1 LHILGS
7 RKKCAGQLPLAADGF
22 PDENPERPH
31 VSLSVKPAK
40 KRRFPMLNYE
50 LNRAESILIVKPIG
64 PLESTD
70 FEKLVQE
77 VDPYIKEK
85 GKLNGLMIY
94 AKSFPGWDSFAA
106 FLSHMKF
113 VKNHHQKIKKI
124 AAVTGSGFLSIMP
137 QVANHFVRAEIR
149 HFDYDDK
156 DAALNWLR
164 ADN

>member
-1 LHILGS
+1 
-7 RKKCAGQLPLAADGF
+7 
-22 PDENPERPH
+22 
-31 VSLSVKPAK
+31 
-40 KRRFPMLNYE
+40 MLKYE
-50 LNRAESILIVKPIG
+50 LNHAEGILIIRPNG

-77 VDPYIKEK
+77 VDPYIIEK

-94 AKSFPGWDSFAA
+94 AKSFPGWDNFAA

-113 VKNHHQKIKKI
+113 VKKHHQKIKKI
-124 AAVTGSGFLSIMP
+124 AAVTDSSFLSIMP
-137 QVANHFVRAEIR
+137 QVANHFVKAEIK

-164 ADN
+164 ADK

>member
-1 LHILGS
+1 L
-7 RKKCAGQLPLAADGF
+7 APQL
-22 PDENPERPH
+22 
-31 VSLSVKPAK
+31 SLSDKPAK
-40 KRRFPMLNYE
+40 KRRIKMLKYE
-50 LNRAESILIVKPIG
+50 LNRAESILILKPIG

-77 VDPYIKEK
+77 VDPYIRET

-94 AKSFPGWDSFAA
+94 VKSFPGWDNFAA

-113 VKNHHQKIKKI
+113 VKNHHQKVKKI

-137 QVANHFVRAEIR
+137 QVANHFIQAEVR

-156 DAALNWLR
+156 DAALDWLK
-164 ADN
+164 ADK

>member
-1 LHILGS
+1 
-7 RKKCAGQLPLAADGF
+7 
-22 PDENPERPH
+22 
-31 VSLSVKPAK
+31 
-40 KRRFPMLNYE
+40 MLKYE
-50 LNRAESILIVKPIG
+50 LNHAEGILIIRPNG

-77 VDPYIKEK
+77 VDPYIIEK
-85 GKLNGLMIY
+85 GKLNGLMIC
-94 AKSFPGWDSFAA
+94 AKSFPGWDNFAA

-124 AAVTGSGFLSIMP
+124 AAVTDSSFLSIMP
-137 QVANHFVRAEIR
+137 QVANHFVKAEIK

-164 ADN
+164 ADK